1 MTKERTVSV
10 AYKKQATHLTLTQTL
25 APQVLE
31 VVVPKDPRGK
41 EDPFHRHAQFSTP
54 ETDLW

>member
-1 MTKERTVSV
+1 MSV